1 MSQVTNIIILF
12 SCSEDESRIVNE
24 LSQFEYKKDS
34 FFYIKSINDK
44 TLPKHWYGGS
54 KGFEASV
61 LIGAF
66 NYLNIFDLIKYMKN
80 IKWEYIEDV
89 QLLYKEQEDYIFN
102 LISLNQDNV
111 DM

>member
-12 SCSEDESRIVNE
+12 SCSEDESTVVNE

-34 FFYIKSINDK
+34 FFYIKSISDK

-61 LIGAF
+61 LIGAY
-66 NYLNIFDLIKYMKN
+66 NYLNILDLINYMRN
-80 IKWEYIEDV
+80 IEWEYIEDV
-89 QLLYKEQEDYIFN
+89 QLLYKEQEDDIFKM
-102 LISLNQDNV
+102 ISLT
-111 DM
+111 